1 MSFRSQANEAECYAN
16 EAQFEVVDATADAAP
31 PSLVALTCWLVAWHA
46 TDTFYAVHQHG
57 AKERGRRACPVTC
70 TGSTVELPSEPDS
83 GSVGSSSRVTSASG
97 HHGASTGLAAFLE
110 SFNISR

>member
-1 MSFRSQANEAECYAN
+1 MEH
-16 EAQFEVVDATADAAP
+16 DDGAAP
-31 PSLVALTCWLVAWHA
+31 GFVGLGGGSF
-46 TDTFYAVHQHG
+46 DAVHQHG

-97 HHGASTGLAAFLE
+97 HHGASAGLAAFLE